1 MNKFLNQ
8 TDFSHYQEIIL
19 DGIGKA
25 QSPPKWK
32 IFSKGREIVQSVN
45 GLSALSP
52 ITDKYCSTVFP
63 D

>member
-25 QSPPKWK
+25 QRPPKWK
-32 IFSKGREIVQSVN
+32 IFNKGREIVQSVN
-45 GLSALSP
+45 G
-52 ITDKYCSTVFP
+52 
-63 D
+63 